1 MARFNTNTFR
11 SLNESIA
18 RIQNPQAA
26 LNEAMEYTSI
36 LETVILDL
44 CEALD
49 LDPQALVEDVMTVA
63 RQKEHHKK
71 LNPLYKKNAKIGY
84 NAPEEKKIEKQIE
97 KARYGRGGYSTEMRS
112 KKLYGRGGKVL
123 KRKPTNRDVHAGAD
137 NDERGYTG

>member
-1 MARFNTNTFR
+1 MDNLHEQMDEIREY
-11 SLNESIA
+11 NE
-18 RIQNPQAA
+18 
-26 LNEAMEYTSI
+26 L
-36 LETVILDL
+36 LETVLLAL
-44 CEALD
+44 CEELD

-137 NDERGYTG
+137 NDERGYTD